1 MTDASDCLLHRTVG
15 TANKWLK
22 SISILSRIVL
32 NEDVSI
38 SLMNPVDEDKN
49 AFDDYDGYE
58 FGMNNT
64 PFQYDF

>member
-49 AFDDYDGYE
+49 AFDE
-58 FGMNNT
+58 
-64 PFQYDF
+64 